1 MGEENFHMDDAL
13 LVRYLLDEVD
23 ASERLQVEQWLA
35 ASEQN
40 LAYYKQFEALWQ
52 KRREL
57 ASVNDPDVDE
67 AWEKFRNRIREP
79 KKIGR
84 APSRFGWMRIAALLV
99 IFFGA
104 GWLVFRLLNPAETNL
119 VARAGNTVLVDT
131 LPDGSVITL
140 NREAELSYPS
150 SFKNNTR
157 SVTLRGEAFFDVK
170 PDPEKP
176 FIVHVNDVTIRVLGT
191 SFNVRSINGNTEVI
205 VETGKVEVSGA
216 RKKLVLLPK
225 EKLLVRQQESE
236 FVREKEEEDLYN
248 YYRTRSFVCDRTP
261 LWKLVNVLN
270 EAYHVRITIEREE
283 LRGLLLTTTFH
294 NESLD
299 QILEILRQTFDLEI
313 NRNGETII
321 IR

>member
-1 MGEENFHMDDAL
+1 MIL
-13 LVRYLLDEVD
+13 
-23 ASERLQVEQWLA
+23 
-35 ASEQN
+35 
-40 LAYYKQFEALWQ
+40 
-52 KRREL
+52 
-57 ASVNDPDVDE
+57 
-67 AWEKFRNRIREP
+67 
-79 KKIGR
+79 
-84 APSRFGWMRIAALLV
+84 
-99 IFFGA
+99 
-104 GWLVFRLLNPAETNL
+104 
-119 VARAGNTVLVDT
+119 
-131 LPDGSVITL
+131 
-140 NREAELSYPS
+140 
-150 SFKNNTR
+150 
-157 SVTLRGEAFFDVK
+157 
-170 PDPEKP
+170 
-176 FIVHVNDVTIRVLGT
+176 
-191 SFNVRSINGNTEVI
+191 
-205 VETGKVEVSGA
+205 
-216 RKKLVLLPK
+216 LLPK

>member
-1 MGEENFHMDDAL
+1 MSEIET
-13 LVRYLLDEVD
+13 VRRIRLNLLLD
-23 ASERLQVEQWLA
+23 
-35 ASEQN
+35 
-40 LAYYKQFEALWQ
+40 
-52 KRREL
+52 
-57 ASVNDPDVDE
+57 
-67 AWEKFRNRIREP
+67 
-79 KKIGR
+79 G
-84 APSRFGWMRIAALLV
+84 
-99 IFFGA
+99 
-104 GWLVFRLLNPAETNL
+104 
-119 VARAGNTVLVDT
+119 
-131 LPDGSVITL
+131 
-140 NREAELSYPS
+140 LS
-150 SFKNNTR
+150 
-157 SVTLRGEAFFDVK
+157 
-170 PDPEKP
+170 
-176 FIVHVNDVTIRVLGT
+176 
-191 SFNVRSINGNTEVI
+191 NGNTEVI
-205 VETGKVEVSGA
+205 VETGKVEVSRA